1 MAAAASCS
9 AFGRATATEERLR
22 GGKTAAIFPEVTP
35 GLPSPHHFEAP
46 THPSS
51 GFCLPCA
58 RTRTPLEPR
67 GRWHRGQ
74 GEELGVQGVQGTPWG
89 SPGFSGFF
97 FLSFRGFFPGFLWL
111 FFWLL
116 WLSLETPAGGFGL
129 AAPLRLAASSV
140 SGPGGSSPAWKPP
153 VFPRAA
159 SSSSALL
166 LFRASS
172 FCEDEF
178 GASFLP
184 PRSPLAPVGRALG
197 SRCGALGCCPWVWGC
212 KGAGFCFGGAAP
224 SVGLCPTTRGS
235 LGCRGGGCVLGR
247 RLRFFPWTF
256 QGRSSPESCS

>member
-1 MAAAASCS
+1 MCPHQDPAGAPQPLAPRP
-9 AFGRATATEERLR
+9 GRGAR
-22 GGKTAAIFPEVTP
+22 G
-35 GLPSPHHFEAP
+35 
-46 THPSS
+46 S
-51 GFCLPCA
+51 GGA
-58 RTRTPLEPR
+58 GNTT
-67 GRWHRGQ
+67 GQ
-74 GEELGVQGVQGTPWG
+74 LWV
-89 SPGFSGFF
+89 
-97 FLSFRGFFPGFLWL
+97 LWL
-111 FFWLL
+111 FFSVFSWLFSWLFVAFFCVFL
-116 WLSLETPAGGFGL
+116 WLSLETPAGSFGL

-140 SGPGGSSPAWKPP
+140 SGSGGSSPAWKPP

-212 KGAGFCFGGAAP
+212 RGAGFCFGGAAP